1 VDDHDL
7 AMDLPFYIIP
17 EEEKEKKKK
26 KKSFDIYI
34 SRSPKE

>member
-17 EEEKEKKKK
+17 KEEKEKKKK
-26 KKSFDIYI
+26 KRKNTLTYT
-34 SRSPKE
+34 